1 MELENTSYILVG
13 IKHSGKS
20 TQGKFLAKKFGFPF
34 YDTDEM
40 VTSETGKSP
49 RQIYTE
55 SGADAFMKA
64 ETNVCAKLKLL
75 NKNFIISTGGGIC
88 DNENALSILRNLG
101 IFIFLRI
108 PEQVAANRITRK
120 IYIKKDGSMTGVPAY
135 IAKENPETIGDI
147 RKIFHGYYER
157 RTQKY
162 EQIADII
169 VDLGNVPAWENADNI
184 FNKILKFQQSVKTH
198 QR

>member
-1 MELENTSYILVG
+1 MELENTSYVLVG

-20 TQGKFLAKKFGFPF
+20 TQGKFLAKKFSLPF

-40 VTSETGKSP
+40 VTSETGKTP

-55 SGADAFMKA
+55 DGADTFMKA
-64 ETNVCAKLKLL
+64 ETDVCAKLKLL
-75 NKNFIISTGGGIC
+75 NKNFIIATGGGIC
-88 DNENALSILRNLG
+88 DNENALAVLHDLG

-108 PEQVAANRITRK
+108 PEQIAANRIIRK

-135 IAKENPETIGDI
+135 IAKENPENIDDI

-157 RTQKY
+157 RSQKY
-162 EQIADII
+162 EQIADIV
-169 VDLGNVPAWENADNI
+169 VDLQNVPAWTNADNI
-184 FNKILKFQQSVKTH
+184 CNKILKFQQSVKT
-198 QR
+198 Q